1 MTATQFLLG
10 LLILLLGVL
19 VPYTINFL
27 RAKTKVA
34 IDQIENPEIQLGEGQ
49 LLSIDVVGLMTR
61 VSDMAF
67 DIVEAGNQTI
77 VDSLKKNGKFDK
89 EAQEKVKADAV
100 AKLKATLSDSAKDLL
115 EDVVGDLD
123 LWLDTLIESSVRQS
137 KLISA

>member
-10 LLILLLGVL
+10 IVIILLGVL
-19 VPYTINFL
+19 VPYTVNFL
-27 RAKTKVA
+27 RAKTKSA
-34 IDQIENPEIQLGEGQ
+34 LAGMENPEFSLGEDQ
-49 LLSIDVVGLMTR
+49 LLSIDVVGLIGK

-89 EAQEKVKADAV
+89 EAQEKVKADAI
-100 AKLKATLSDSAKDLL
+100 ATLKSTLSETAKDLL
-115 EDVVGDLD
+115 SDVVGDLD